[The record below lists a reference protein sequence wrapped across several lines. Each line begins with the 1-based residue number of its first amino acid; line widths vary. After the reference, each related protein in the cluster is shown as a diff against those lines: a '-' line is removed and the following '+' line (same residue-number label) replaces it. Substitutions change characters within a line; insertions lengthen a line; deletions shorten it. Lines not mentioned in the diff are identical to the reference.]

1 MHLVVPGTSPLE
13 AFPEKIQR
21 VTEERIEFPVNKVEK
36 WYPDTVKL
44 VVEGKGSTIQREEAI
59 LEKLKA
65 LNDPGNHMKFKLGW
79 TKAIDP
85 QVLPPYLSQRDY
97 ENPELVKFTRNDFP
111 WDMAK
116 DVEHHV
122 MWIRPQ
128 LVTPAAFKRRED
140 DPPYPSRE
148 YRKINGLRVAALVEY
163 LNKNNMYGWTGLP
176 PSAVSPFRQSILLH
190 PTKKHVWK
198 SESGELITR
207 QEATRAMRW
216 VARHTE
222 SLIEMKFPPSSYE
235 TVWSRSSKRVQS
247 FNDPNHLHVLVI
259 PKSSPHS
266 FSNRKSS

>member
-1 MHLVVPGTSPLE
+1 MVGVQLFQDTHFGASPTPLLSHNL
-13 AFPEKIQR
+13 FPPLLLTYI
-21 VTEERIEFPVNKVEK
+21 
-36 WYPDTVKL
+36 
-44 VVEGKGSTIQREEAI
+44 
-59 LEKLKA
+59 
-65 LNDPGNHMKFKLGW
+65 
-79 TKAIDP
+79 
-85 QVLPPYLSQRDY
+85 
-97 ENPELVKFTRNDFP
+97 DFP

-235 TVWSRSSKRVQS
+235 TVWSRSSKRVQYVNS
-247 FNDPNHLHVLVI
+247 FLLCYQHLLSIIFIEVYSDARY
-259 PKSSPHS
+259 K
-266 FSNRKSS
+266 F